1 MVNLKEASGM
11 ILAYLGDAVWELF
24 VRRYVIL
31 KGFNN
36 NKSNKVVKT
45 LVNAKIQSRIL
56 NEILSD
62 LSEKER
68 EMVKR
73 GKNAN
78 IKSFPSSCTVME
90 YRNATGFEALIG
102 AFYELGELERI
113 ENIIKKAE
121 KLIIK

>member
-11 ILAYLGDAVWELF
+11 ILAYLGDAVWELY
-24 VRRYVIL
+24 VRRYAIL

-36 NKSNKVVKT
+36 NKANKVVKT
-45 LVNAKIQSRIL
+45 LVNAKIQSKIL
-56 NEILSD
+56 NEILSE

-68 EMVKR
+68 EIVKR

-78 IKSFPSSCTVME
+78 IKSFPNSCTVME

-102 AFYELGELERI
+102 TFYELGEVERI

-121 KLIIK
+121 RLIIK